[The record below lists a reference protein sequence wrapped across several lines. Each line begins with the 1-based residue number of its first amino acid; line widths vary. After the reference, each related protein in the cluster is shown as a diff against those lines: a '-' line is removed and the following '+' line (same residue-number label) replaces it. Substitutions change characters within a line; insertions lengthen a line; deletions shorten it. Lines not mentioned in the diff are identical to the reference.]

1 MELMAHERMQKGL
14 EQIQQAQDKEA
25 QEKEKV
31 RKVDKRNT
39 KSAEEKEEEVID
51 TYETI
56 RVSKPADSI
65 KEKRTE
71 EKMMETRD
79 PDYYGIMRIFTNPN
93 REDDEIDESEEE
105 MFRRFEEEIEK
116 EVAEREHLGKKVSKV
131 EPIKVCRCQNK
142 GERETETRC
151 DNDIF
156 VANTA
161 HKPENRIRRV
171 QEKARK
177 KKNKRPV
184 DINSEEL
191 VSWDK

>member
-31 RKVDKRNT
+31 RKVDTRNT
-39 KSAEEKEEEVID
+39 KSAEEKEEEVTD
-51 TYETI
+51 TYEII
-56 RVSKPADSI
+56 RLSKPTDSI

-71 EKMMETRD
+71 GTRD
-79 PDYYGIMRIFTNPN
+79 PDKHGIMRLLTNTN
-93 REDDEIDESEEE
+93 REDNEIDESEEE